1 MNRDHLGEQV
11 AVNTD
16 NIADLQREGE
26 RQRERIHR
34 LESSVHGV
42 RALTRAV
49 DELQQSLP
57 TLARRA
63 AKEAVAED
71 RRTRH
76 REWYATA
83 RLLLA
88 VATVGVALGALIVGL
103 VLR

>member
-1 MNRDHLGEQV
+1 MSDSLESRV
-11 AVNTD
+11 AVNSD
-16 NIADLQREGE
+16 NIADLRSESE
-26 RQRERIHR
+26 RQRERIHH
-34 LESSVHGV
+34 LESALHGV

-49 DELQQSLP
+49 DELNESMP
-57 TLARRA
+57 VLARRA